1 MKERGVLG
9 GSMFGITFFQA
20 STKLESA
27 VGLEGR
33 SVENGRAVAL
43 AEDRYDR
50 AMWPV
55 ARRNIVSDGWGRS
68 ALAGSEGE
76 GSGAVGDFEEVRR
89 WLATQTLSVF
99 WLGFVLVGSYG

>member
-55 ARRNIVSDGWGRS
+55 ARRSIVSDGWGRS

-76 GSGAVGDFEEVRR
+76 GSGAVGDFEDVR
-89 WLATQTLSVF
+89 AM
-99 WLGFVLVGSYG
+99 VGHADSLCFG